1 MDDALELDKFGN
13 IRWNFHNVMTIVRC
27 DPRLWGL
34 IGFNE
39 FTGKLVIRRSLKST
53 AANIPAIDCKDE
65 VNGDSWSD
73 LHDTVI
79 RAILESPIGREMH
92 GWGLRVSVRNLVEA
106 IRLAGERHR
115 FHPVKEYFASLTWD
129 GKGRVECIF
138 ADYLGCPDEPYF
150 RETIKL
156 VLIAAVAR
164 IYHPGHKFDCAPI
177 LSGPQGIRKS
187 TFIKELF
194 GEKWTGE
201 LSAHMTDDKAAVEQ
215 MLGKLCLELPELSSM
230 RKSKS
235 EEVKRFMTVQC
246 DRVRLAYDRRI
257 SEFPRRLVFMGTT
270 NSAEYLMDTTGNRRW
285 WPVPV
290 NVDQIDTE
298 RLKSERDQIWAEA
311 VEMYWELRKQHP
323 SDRLPLFLT
332 DESAIDTALALQEEF
347 RERSHEEN
355 MADTIAEWLETPRP
369 LSAVLGGVQA
379 NCPLGVDDRMVVPVY
394 VCGKQ
399 IYIEVFHGDESRLA
413 SDRGLT
419 SSIRKA
425 MGHVPD
431 WQKSEAQKRLP
442 IYDKQR
448 VWVRDGVTDE
458 ELMQGYR

>member
-1 MDDALELDKFGN
+1 
-13 IRWNFHNVMTIVRC
+13 
-27 DPRLWGL
+27 L

-53 AANIPAIDCKDE
+53 AANIPPLDCKDE
-65 VNGDSWSD
+65 VNGDTWSD
-73 LHDTVI
+73 LHDTVVH
-79 RAILESPIGREMH
+79 AILESPIGREMN

-106 IRLAGERHR
+106 IRLAGEQHK
-115 FHPVKEYFASLTWD
+115 FHPVKDYFAALTWD
-129 GKGRVECIF
+129 KKRRVERIF
-138 ADYLGCPDEPYF
+138 VEYLRCPDEPYF

-187 TFIKELF
+187 TFIKALF
-194 GEKWTGE
+194 GEEWTGE
-201 LSAHMTDDKAAVEQ
+201 LSAHMADDKAAVEQ

-230 RKSKS
+230 RKSES

-257 SEFPRRLVFMGTT
+257 SEFPRQLVFMGTT
-270 NSAEYLMDTTGNRRW
+270 NSAEYLKDTTGNRRW

-298 RLKSERDQIWAEA
+298 RLMSESDQIWAEA

-323 SDRLPLFLT
+323 ADRLPLFLT
-332 DESAIDTALALQEEF
+332 DDSAIDTALALQEEF

-355 MADTIAEWLETPRP
+355 MADTIAEWLDTPRP
-369 LSAVLGGVQA
+369 LSALLGGVQP
-379 NCPLGVDDRMVVPVY
+379 NCLLGVDDRLVVPVY
-394 VCGKQ
+394 VCRKQ

-413 SDRGLT
+413 SDKGLT
-419 SSIRKA
+419 SSIGKA
-425 MGHVPD
+425 MSHVPG
-431 WQKSEAQKRLP
+431 WKKSGAQKRLK
-442 IYDKQR
+442 IYRKQR
-448 VWVRDGVTDE
+448 VWVRDDATNTE
-458 ELMQGYR
+458 RMQCYRVVEDSSDGENDILDLV